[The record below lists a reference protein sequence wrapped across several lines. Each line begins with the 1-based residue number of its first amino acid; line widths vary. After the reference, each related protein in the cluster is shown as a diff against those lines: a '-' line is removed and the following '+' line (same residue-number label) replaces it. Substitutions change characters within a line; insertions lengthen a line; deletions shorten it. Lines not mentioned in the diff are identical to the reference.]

1 MSQAPP
7 KRLRDLSLRDLVS
20 VQETDD
26 LRGHDSRHTGNPGL
40 YVVLVDAEGT
50 PTAVTTSED
59 ISLGF
64 PPEDLFLADEE
75 MPVLRLKEMR
85 LQLESQGFSTLGVMR
100 GRDILGIVPVERLQE
115 DMILDAAN
123 TPGDARY
130 RCRRYPSCS
139 CEKTIPLADV
149 LPLCGISAA
158 HGHMVLVG

>member
-1 MSQAPP
+1 MSQATPR
-7 KRLRDLSLRDLVS
+7 KLRDLGLRDFVS

-26 LRGHDSRHTGNPGL
+26 LRGHDSRHTGDPGL

-75 MPVLRLKEMR
+75 MPVPRLQELR
-85 LQLESQGFSTLGVMR
+85 LQLEAQGFSALGVMR
-100 GRDILGIVPVERLQE
+100 GQSILGIVPLEKLQE

-123 TPGDARY
+123 IPGDACY
-130 RCRRYPSCS
+130 RCRRHPSCS
-139 CEKTIPLADV
+139 YEKTIPLADA
-149 LPLCGISAA
+149 LPLCGVSAA